1 MNAMT
6 TPSDLMSAAVTVLAV
21 LFIAY
26 TFVNVG
32 MARGKSKIDAPA
44 TTGHPLLERA
54 YRVQL
59 NTVEQAII
67 FFPLL
72 LLATMYFHMLGWLPA
87 AFGLVWVV
95 GRVVYLQAYMSSP
108 DKRSL
113 GFLIGTVANL
123 GLLVLSIIGI
133 VQTWLTVTA

>member
-1 MNAMT
+1 MT
-6 TPSDLMSAAVTVLAV
+6 MPADLLSAVVTVLAV

-26 TFVNVG
+26 TFINVG
-32 MARGKSKIDAPA
+32 AARGKSKIDAPA

-59 NTVEQAII
+59 NTVEQAIV

-72 LLATMYFHMLGWLPA
+72 WLATTYFHMLGWLPA

-95 GRVVYLQAYMSSP
+95 GRLIYLQGYMSSP
-108 DKRSL
+108 DKRST

-123 GLLVLSIIGI
+123 GLLVLSLVGI
-133 VQTWLTVTA
+133 VQAWMTVGA